1 MNPLL
6 ARKHGKT
13 DIASWLTLRELYGML
28 TGRKAKN
35 LKEWRAMRK
44 RYPPMPKDF
53 FRKRFPMSK
62 CKDGIL
68 TTGIYFGMD
77 VGAGDD
83 QSAINRIEL

>member
-1 MNPLL
+1 MNALS

-35 LKEWRAMRK
+35 LKEWREYRK

-68 TTGIYFGMD
+68 TTGIYIGVD

-83 QSAINRIEL
+83 QGAINKIEL

>member
-6 ARKHGKT
+6 ARKSGKT

-35 LKEWRAMRK
+35 LKEWREYRK
-44 RYPPMPKDF
+44 RYLPMPNNF
-53 FRKRFPMSK
+53 FKKRFPMSK

-68 TTGIYFGMD
+68 TTGIYIGVD
-77 VGAGDD
+77 V
-83 QSAINRIEL
+83 